1 MDNHKKMWI
10 TTSIILKMNE
20 NRKLNSELHSPENC
34 CFFGIAVTLLS
45 ELRSLEFG
53 IALTEK
59 VPQNLCYK
67 RMQCLIKSILKVV
80 KKSFFIKKENVDK
93 KFALKKK
100 KNEL

>member
-1 MDNHKKMWI
+1 MWI
-10 TTSIILKMNE
+10 TTSIVLKMNE

-59 VPQNLCYK
+59 VAQNLCIRRYNA
-67 RMQCLIKSILKVV
+67 SLKVY
-80 KKSFFIKKENVDK
+80 
-93 KFALKKK
+93 
-100 KNEL
+100 